1 MMLTRS
7 DTSDL
12 TGDLLYM
19 RKGDGFTANRIVNAG
34 TLRFVL
40 GGAGEPFDSL
50 RSRFVSAIQSL
61 RDPEPELLLAAYGLA
76 PDYAGIATIR
86 ERRHKYGRTIDRGID
101 TVANREDAAIDHLRV
116 QLLSG
121 WYTQSPLPVRLPQMH
136 NGIMQ
141 ESVDVSTLVVD
152 KMWRETREHYR
163 FVALF
168 DEAEYIAISSS
179 YPGRPI
185 PENGNFTVR
194 TGRVG
199 GGFIHQFWHT
209 PGPMRRGR
217 TYDLRFGLLPDEEF
231 GEAGAVVEEARA
243 FHEPTLHASISV
255 RFSGSAPEHIWRYD
269 GLTFFERPGKE
280 QRSVNLNLAG
290 EVREEFRDLY
300 GGLFS
305 GVAWRW

>member
-1 MMLTRS
+1 MLTRS

-50 RSRFVSAIQSL
+50 RSRFVSAIRSL

-76 PDYAGIATIR
+76 PEYGGLPTIR
-86 ERRHKYGRTIDRGID
+86 ERRQKYGGTVDRGID
-101 TVANREDAAIDHLRV
+101 TVADREDAAIDHLRV

-121 WYTQSPLPVRLPQMH
+121 WYTQSPLPARLPEMH
-136 NGIMQ
+136 NGIIQ
-141 ESVDVSTLVVD
+141 ESVHIFTLVVD
-152 KMWRETREHYR
+152 KIWKETREHYR

-185 PENGNFTVR
+185 PEGDFTVR
-194 TGRVG
+194 TVRIGES
-199 GGFIHQFWHT
+199 FSHQFWHS
-209 PGPMRRGR
+209 PGPMQRGR
-217 TYDLRFGLLPDEEF
+217 TYDLRFALVPHAGY
-231 GEAGAVVEEARA
+231 GEPGAVVEEARA
-243 FHEPTLHASISV
+243 FHERALVVTIEVKFQGVEPRRVWA
-255 RFSGSAPEHIWRYD
+255 FKD
-269 GLTFFERPGKE
+269 LTYFERPGPPSRASIEPTKD
-280 QRSVNLNLAG
+280 G
-290 EVREEFRDLY
+290 TVRARLHDRH

-305 GVAWRW
+305 GFAWAW